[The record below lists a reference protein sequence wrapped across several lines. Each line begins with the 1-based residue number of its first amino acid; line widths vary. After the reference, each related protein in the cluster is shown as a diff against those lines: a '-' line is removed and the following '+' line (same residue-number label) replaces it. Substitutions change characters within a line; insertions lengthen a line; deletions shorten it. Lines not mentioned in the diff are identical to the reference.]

1 MFLHK
6 ALQLFHALKACL
18 QLVHEIQVM
27 PRQVVILSHALKVS
41 LSKLVL
47 AHYKLVQFN
56 DMTGIS
62 CSHTDS
68 SLGEITK
75 GSLARE
81 QDIKSTN
88 PHEF

>member
-47 AHYKLVQFN
+47 AHYKLVQSN
-56 DMTGIS
+56 DIRQVFPAHILT
-62 CSHTDS
+62 
-68 SLGEITK
+68 LP
-75 GSLARE
+75 LAR
-81 QDIKSTN
+81 
-88 PHEF
+88 